1 MTFSSPNNSD
11 QPSQRY
17 SIQPEPEYADQEPDG
32 PFLPEEEHPGS
43 VTGTPASDPGLAS
56 SVSLARQ
63 GESPTGAIVPRS
75 QTSSRQEE
83 FARNVSS
90 RNYRDALASVVTQ
103 LSHLEI
109 VTIVEDENEAVPLS
123 GGASQQG
130 MPGKRMVTTID
141 LLDGDITNVIGS
153 RFVEN
158 PTYSPL
164 REMHRQQVDQG
175 FSILDKNVQILI
187 RAIQQL
193 KQLAMDQG

>member
-1 MTFSSPNNSD
+1 MTFSSANNSS
-11 QPSQRY
+11 QPPQHY
-17 SIQPEPEYADQEPDG
+17 SIQPEPENADQELDG
-32 PFLPEEEHPGS
+32 PFLPVQESPGS
-43 VTGTPASDPGLAS
+43 ATAAAPPDSGVAS
-56 SVSLARQ
+56 SGSLARQ
-63 GESPTGAIVPRS
+63 GERLPGAIVPRA
-75 QTSSRQEE
+75 QVSSRQEE

-90 RNYRDALASVVTQ
+90 QNYRDALASVVTQ

-109 VTIVEDENEAVPLS
+109 VTIVEDENEPVSPS
-123 GGASQQG
+123 GGGSQQG

-175 FSILDKNVQILI
+175 FSILDKNVQILMS
-187 RAIQQL
+187 AIQQL
-193 KQLAMDQG
+193 KQLAIDQG